1 VSLSYALN
9 HQLRQQEPASLNHV
23 LKLELALLT
32 RGSKHEL
39 KTGPKLEPIRAF
51 DDPRPRE

>member
-9 HQLRQQEPASLNHV
+9 RELRQQERASLNHE
-23 LKLELALLT
+23 LRLELALLT
-32 RGSKHEL
+32 HGSKHEL

-51 DDPRPRE
+51 DDPRPQE